1 MLREPELNL
10 NRNKLMKTAMD
21 RTTMFAA
28 VTVALAC
35 QGVRAADDPETS
47 WRGQPGSSRQ
57 EWRFDTGAN
66 PLPAEVCQ
74 NSPSDKAA
82 MAPGQF
88 AIGWQNQLPGLG
100 DATGFWDLGRS
111 GTITAALPTFVTEP
125 GAVVRYVLVSICQY
139 QDGGIYSQLATVTI
153 PGATFRRTETDFTAF
168 GPLGEWTVD
177 RTLWRVEAGVAAGPV
192 TITGASNGS
201 LVDLVVI
208 EAGSPTSTP
217 ALLSIRRAGSDV
229 EVAWSVQLQGF
240 MLESNTDLGN
250 PQGWQPVDAPVM
262 VVGNEQVVRLAAGD
276 SAQFFRLRK
285 P

>member
-10 NRNKLMKTAMD
+10 NRNKLMKTAMY
-21 RTTMFAA
+21 RTTMFATLA
-28 VTVALAC
+28 AALTGQC
-35 QGVRAADDPETS
+35 VQAADDPETS

-82 MAPGQF
+82 MVPGPF

-100 DATGFWDLGRS
+100 DVTGFWDLGSR
-111 GTITAALPTFVTEP
+111 GTVTPVLPPAVTEA
-125 GAVVRYVLVSICQY
+125 GTVVRYVLVSICQY
-139 QDGGIYSQLATVTI
+139 QDGGIYSELATVTI
-153 PGATFRRTETDFTAF
+153 PGATFRRTEVDFTAF

-177 RTLWRVEAGVAAGPV
+177 RTLWRVEAGVSAGPL
-192 TITGASNGS
+192 TITAASNGS
-201 LVDLVVI
+201 LLDFVTV
-208 EAGSPTSTP
+208 EAGSPTSAP
-217 ALLSIRRAGSDV
+217 ALLSIRRAGDQV
-229 EVAWSVQLQGF
+229 EIAWSAQLQGF
-240 MLESNTDLGN
+240 LLESNTDLGN

-262 VVGNEQVVRLAAGD
+262 VVDNEQVVRLAADD
-276 SAQFFRLRK
+276 SGQFFRLRR